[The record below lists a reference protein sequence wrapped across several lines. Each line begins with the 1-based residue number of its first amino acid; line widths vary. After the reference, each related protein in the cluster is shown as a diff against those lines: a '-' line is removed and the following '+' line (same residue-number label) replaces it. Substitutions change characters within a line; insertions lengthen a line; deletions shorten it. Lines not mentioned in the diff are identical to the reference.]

1 MKTVTII
8 VTDET
13 AQKLVTLAKTGRVSG
28 RRGAAYGAFKLL
40 TEHSRPTWRD
50 FPGRTTLREIVVD
63 GVTYVAPS
71 TLSYGGLTRHARTAP
86 YMKIGKVGG

>member
-8 VTDET
+8 VTDAT
-13 AQKLVTLAKTGRVSG
+13 ARKLTTLAKTGRLSG
-28 RRGAAYGAFKLL
+28 KSDEDYGAFKLL
-40 TEHSRPTWRD
+40 TEHAKPTWRD

-71 TLSYGGLTRHARTAP
+71 TLRYGG
-86 YMKIGKVGG
+86 

>member
-8 VTDET
+8 VTDEV
-13 AQKLVTLAKTGRVSG
+13 AKQLVKLAKTGHVSG
-28 RRGAAYGAFKLL
+28 ARGSSAAYRLL
-40 TEHSRPTWRD
+40 TEHAKPTWRD

-71 TLSYGGLTRHARTAP
+71 TLSYGG
-86 YMKIGKVGG
+86 